1 MSIENKNTRFKRLA
15 KQRGERILKDI
26 QLLGNLSNRNN
37 YEYSDAEVRKLFTT
51 IEEELRISRSRFAV
65 KRKRQIDL

>member
-1 MSIENKNTRFKRLA
+1 MSNENKNTRFKRLA

-37 YEYSDAEVRKLFTT
+37 YEYSDAEVRKLFNT
-51 IEEELRISRSRFAV
+51 IEEELKISKSRFAV

>member
-26 QLLGNLSNRNN
+26 HLLGNLSNRNN
-37 YEYSDAEVRKLFTT
+37 YEYSDAEVKKIFTA
-51 IEEELRISRSRFAV
+51 IEEELKISRSRFAV

>member
-1 MSIENKNTRFKRLA
+1 MSNENKNTRFKRLA

-51 IEEELRISRSRFAV
+51 IEEELRSSRSRFAV